1 MHRVYCSVAGTN
13 ERTERIERMND
24 DIRTAIVTGGSRG
37 IGAAIA
43 KGLEGNGCTVRRPL
57 RKELDLS
64 DVSAVRAWAES
75 DDTVPDALVL
85 NAGENIP
92 TPLEEMTTEH
102 WQRTLDVNL
111 NSCFELIRVYGPR
124 MAARGRGRIVAISS
138 FLSFRGRVG
147 RGPYSASK
155 AALDALIRVAALEYG
170 PSGVLANAVCPGFV
184 MTDLTRQNNDE
195 ATLEHLAST
204 TALRRL
210 GTPEEVAEL
219 VVFLAGDRNT
229 YVTGQTLVI
238 DGGYTCQ

>member
-1 MHRVYCSVAGTN
+1 MRM
-13 ERTERIERMND
+13 TE
-24 DIRTAIVTGGSRG
+24 DIRLAIVTGGSRG
-37 IGAAIA
+37 IGAATVSR
-43 KGLEGNGCTVRRPL
+43 LEGDGFTVRRPL
-57 RKELDLS
+57 RDELDLS

-92 TPLEEMTTEH
+92 KLLEEMATEH

-111 NSCFELIRVYGPR
+111 NSSFELIRVYGPR

-184 MTDLTRQNNDE
+184 MTDLTRQNNDD
-195 ATLEHLAST
+195 ATLERLAAR

-210 GTPEEVAEL
+210 GEPEEIAEL
-219 VVFLAGDRNT
+219 VAYLAGERNT

>member
-1 MHRVYCSVAGTN
+1 M
-13 ERTERIERMND
+13 TE
-24 DIRTAIVTGGSRG
+24 DIRLAIVTGGSRG
-37 IGAAIA
+37 IGAATVSR
-43 KGLEGNGCTVRRPL
+43 LEGDGFTVRRPL
-57 RKELDLS
+57 RDELDLS

-92 TPLEEMTTEH
+92 KLLEEMATEH

-111 NSCFELIRVYGPR
+111 NSSFELIRVYGPR

-184 MTDLTRQNNDE
+184 MTDLTRQNNDD
-195 ATLEHLAST
+195 ATLERLAAR

-210 GTPEEVAEL
+210 GEPEEIAEL
-219 VVFLAGDRNT
+219 VAYLAGERNT